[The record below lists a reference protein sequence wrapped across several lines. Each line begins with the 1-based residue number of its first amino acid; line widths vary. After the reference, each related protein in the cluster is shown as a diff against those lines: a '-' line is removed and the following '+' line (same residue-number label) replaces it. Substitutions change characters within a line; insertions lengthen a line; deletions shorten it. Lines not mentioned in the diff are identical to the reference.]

1 MAISTPDSLFTMHGA
16 REVIELSGGAL
27 PIYEQVN
34 AIESGMQTSP
44 SLVFDLSRAL
54 VESTCK
60 TILEE
65 RGRSPIPSRFNDL
78 LKETYTATSL
88 VPGSMS
94 DDEVTCKKMEE
105 LLAGFE
111 GVIGAISHLR
121 HTFGVCSHGKT
132 PSASSLEA
140 AHALLAARSAD
151 AVVHFLYSA
160 HKFFFAP
167 VPEKPIDLAEN
178 GDFNEYVDSL
188 YEPVELLGG
197 SYQASEVLYR
207 VDEFAYR
214 DALAGF
220 KAEVA
225 VTEVDDLDD

>member
-1 MAISTPDSLFTMHGA
+1 MHGA

-27 PIYEQVN
+27 PIHEQVH

-65 RGRSPIPSRFNDL
+65 RGRNPIPSRFNDL
-78 LKETYTATSL
+78 LKATYTATSL
-88 VPGSMS
+88 VPSSMG

-105 LLAGFE
+105 LIAGFE
-111 GVIGAISHLR
+111 GVISAISHLR

-151 AVVHFLYSA
+151 AIVHFLYSA

-167 VPEKPIDLAEN
+167 IPETPLDLMEN
-178 GDFNEYVDSL
+178 KDFNEYVDSL
-188 YEPVELLGG
+188 YEPIELLGG
-197 SYQASEVLYR
+197 SYQASEILYR

-214 DALAGF
+214 EALASF
-220 KAEVA
+220 QVEAAASEVG
-225 VTEVDDLDD
+225 DPNG